1 MAINTLITIR
11 DAIQA
16 FVDGHGQLQS
26 VGFGADDKRA
36 PYLTEQELFPVLYVA
51 PVDVEVGRAHN
62 THRLRVYVYERLN
75 DADQDEW
82 ENANDTSLI
91 LRDIRV
97 WWNDYGVDDI
107 LIETDPTG
115 TFKTD
120 SELDNLVGYYA
131 EILFQIPSHGRC
143 DVPVSI
149 EPIPPPTCED
159 ASYVVEYANGDPIE
173 SGSIP
178 SGGSVTV
185 VVPNPIVCQDVVW
198 TLFDTDGNVLDSGT
212 EPAGGTLTIVA
223 PDATFDINGVQVATI
238 LSGGSDSIE
247 VRRASGSTQVGSLQG
262 QHWRV
267 ANTTVQLRDSA
278 ANNIGS
284 VNSYGAESSN
294 NLTAP
299 DGTVTVNRDGVFY
312 ATQAVRSNGTATIN
326 VPSAEWI
333 RPTDWLPM
341 PTVTSAQQTFVGLH
355 AVIENGDNY
364 VAFLFTTST
373 GQYQVNWGDGTTTL
387 HNSNTIAQKQ
397 YDFATYDTGN
407 TTLTTRGYKQAM
419 ITVTPVSGNLLTCNF
434 QQRYVTVPA
443 QNQAYSTGF
452 LDCILSMPNA
462 SSGLSIV
469 FGGTTVR
476 HTYVERVNVLTI
488 GGCTN
493 MANMFLSCF
502 SLQSVPLFN
511 TANVT
516 NMGSMFEI
524 CRSLQSVPLFN
535 TANVTNMSFM
545 FSGCTS
551 LQSVPLFNTQNV
563 TTMVSMFNGCNSLQS
578 VPLFN
583 TANVTNM
590 SSMFSS
596 CFSLQSVPS
605 LNTANV
611 TNMSSMF
618 QLCYSLQTVPLFNTA
633 NVTNMNG
640 MFRDA
645 QFSLNS
651 IPALSTAAITS
662 DFTNFALNSNSL
674 NRCQMVFQRTVSFNN
689 CQLSRDAIVEIFNNL
704 AVVVLA
710 TITITG
716 NWGVTALSAADLLIA
731 TSKGWTVIQ

>member
-16 FVDGHGQLQS
+16 FVDGHGQLQA
-26 VGFGADDKRA
+26 VRFGADDKRA

-149 EPIPPPTCED
+149 EPVPPTTCED
-159 ASYVVEYANGDPIE
+159 ASYVVEYADGTPIE
-173 SGSIP
+173 SGTIP
-178 SGGSVTV
+178 SGGSATI
-185 VVPNPIVCQDVVW
+185 VVPNCPPAGDVVW

-238 LSGGSDSIE
+238 LSGGSDSIQ

-312 ATQAVRSNGTATIN
+312 ATQAVRSNGTATVN
-326 VPSAEWI
+326 VPSAEWA

-364 VAFLFTTST
+364 VAFRFTTST
-373 GQYQVNWGDGTTTL
+373 GQYQVDWGDGTVDL
-387 HNSNTIAQKQ
+387 VNSNVNAEHQ
-397 YDFATYDTGN
+397 YDFATYDPTN
-407 TTLTTRGYKQAM
+407 TTLTSRGYKQAM
-419 ITVTPVSGNLLTCNF
+419 ITVTPVSGNLLTCDF

-443 QNQAYSTGF
+443 QNQLYSTGF

-462 SSGLSIV
+462 SSGRSIILGGV
-469 FGGTTVR
+469 FASLLVR
-476 HTYVERVNVLTI
+476 PSLIERVDIKSVGNAT
-488 GGCTN
+488 
-493 MANMFLSCF
+493 
-502 SLQSVPLFN
+502 SLQMLFASMSNLRSVPLFDTSNITSMAQMCFGTGEFKVPLWDTSNVGNMQQAFQSSQIRTLPMFN
-511 TANVT
+511 TQNVT
-516 NMGSMFEI
+516 NISNMF
-524 CRSLQSVPLFN
+524 QN
-535 TANVTNMSFM
+535 
-545 FSGCTS
+545 CTS
-551 LQSVPLFNTQNV
+551 LQSVPLFDTVNV
-563 TTMVSMFNGCNSLQS
+563 TSMG
-578 VPLFN
+578 
-583 TANVTNM
+583 NM
-590 SSMFSS
+590 FPS
-596 CFSLQSVPS
+596 CQ
-605 LNTANV
+605 
-611 TNMSSMF
+611 
-618 QLCYSLQTVPLFNTA
+618 
-633 NVTNMNG
+633 
-640 MFRDA
+640 
-645 QFSLNS
+645 SLNS
-651 IPALSTAAITS
+651 IPALSTAAITT
-662 DFTNFALNSNSL
+662 DFGTLFANGANSL
-674 NRCQMVFQRTVSFNN
+674 NRCQMVFQRTVSFQN

-704 AVVVLA
+704 AVVVSA

-731 TSKGWTVIQ
+731 TSKGWVVVQ

>member
-1 MAINTLITIR
+1 
-11 DAIQA
+11 
-16 FVDGHGQLQS
+16 
-26 VGFGADDKRA
+26 
-36 PYLTEQELFPVLYVA
+36 
-51 PVDVEVGRAHN
+51 
-62 THRLRVYVYERLN
+62 
-75 DADQDEW
+75 
-82 ENANDTSLI
+82 
-91 LRDIRV
+91 V
-97 WWNDYGVDDI
+97 WWNAYGIDDI
-107 LIETDPTG
+107 LISEDPTG

-131 EILFQIPSHGRC
+131 EFLFEIPSHGRC

-149 EPIPPPTCED
+149 EPIPPIVCAP
-159 ASYVVEYANGDPIE
+159 ANYVVEYANGDPIE

-178 SGGSVTV
+178 SGGSETI
-185 VVPNPIVCQDVVW
+185 VVPNCPPVDPSDVFINGVEIGTTTNGEQFDITVEQGGIEVGSFVDGVW
-198 TLFDTDGNVLDSGT
+198 VVPNCEPCDDATAVLKDTDNNILSTTDIPSG
-212 EPAGGTLTIVA
+212 ASADIIA

-284 VNSYGAESSN
+284 VNSYGAESAN

-312 ATQAVRSNGTATIN
+312 ATQAVRSNGAATIN
-326 VPSAEWI
+326 VPSAEWV
-333 RPTDWLPM
+333 RPLDWLPM

-355 AVIENGDNY
+355 AVIENSDNY
-364 VAFLFTTST
+364 VAFRFTTST
-373 GQYQVNWGDGTTTL
+373 GQYQVDWGDGTVDL
-387 HNSNTIAQKQ
+387 VNSNVNAEHQ
-397 YDFATYDTGN
+397 YDFATYDPTN
-407 TTLTTRGYKQAM
+407 TTLTSRGYKQAM

-443 QNQAYSTGF
+443 QNQLYSTGF

-462 SSGLSIV
+462 SSGQGII
-469 FGGTTVR
+469 FGGGTVR

-488 GGCTN
+488 GGATN
-493 MANMFLSCF
+493 MTSMFNTCY

-516 NMGSMFEI
+516 SMSSMFNT
-524 CRSLQSVPLFN
+524 CSSLQSVPLFN
-535 TANVTNMSFM
+535 TANVTTMVNMFVSCQSLQSVPLLNTANVTNMSSM

-551 LQSVPLFNTQNV
+551 LQSVPLFNTVNV
-563 TTMVSMFNGCNSLQS
+563 TTMSSMFSSCTSLQS

-583 TANVTNM
+583 TVNVTTM
-590 SSMFSS
+590 S
-596 CFSLQSVPS
+596 
-605 LNTANV
+605 
-611 TNMSSMF
+611 
-618 QLCYSLQTVPLFNTA
+618 
-633 NVTNMNG
+633 G
-640 MFRDA
+640 MFILC
-645 QFSLNS
+645 QSLNS

-662 DFTNFALNSNSL
+662 DFTNFASTATSL
-674 NRCQMVFQRTVSFNN
+674 NRCQMVFQRTVTFAN

-704 AVVVLA
+704 AVVASA

-731 TSKGWTVIQ
+731 TSKGWTVTQ